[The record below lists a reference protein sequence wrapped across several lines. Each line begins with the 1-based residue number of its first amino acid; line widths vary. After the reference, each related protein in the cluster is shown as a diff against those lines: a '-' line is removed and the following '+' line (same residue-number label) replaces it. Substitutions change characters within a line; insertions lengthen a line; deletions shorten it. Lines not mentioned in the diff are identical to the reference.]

1 MRLNDVNRGIAKNKK
16 RKRIGRGPGSGHGK
30 TSGRG
35 HKGQGSRAGNSLLP
49 IFEGGRMPLVRRIP
63 KRGFNNKFAL
73 TVAVLNVSDLE
84 GAFTAGDEVTPET
97 LQEKS
102 LAKSRYDVLK
112 ILGTGELTKN
122 LKVSAHRFSQSARE
136 KIEKAGGEVIV
147 LPGKTPVEEKKK
159 QKKAQASG

>member
-1 MRLNDVNRGIAKNKK
+1 MNINDVHRGIQKH
-16 RKRIGRGPGSGHGK
+16 RKRRRVGRGPGSGVGK

-35 HKGQGSRAGNSLLP
+35 HKGQRSRRGHSILP

-73 TVAVLNVSDLE
+73 SVQVVNVADLE
-84 GAFTAGDEVTPET
+84 RAFNAGDEVTPER
-97 LQEKS
+97 LAEKS
-102 LAKSRYDVLK
+102 IATGRYDLLK

-136 KIEKAGGEVIV
+136 KIEKAGGEIV
-147 LPGKTPVEEKKK
+147 ELPGKMPVEEKKK
-159 QKKAQASG
+159 QKRAKAGA